1 MEQQKV
7 PPRVPPKPGT
17 ASNSRSVSREL
28 LLTDNDRL
36 DAELKHIMKGQQR
49 LSISGTGTTPPL
61 PALSPMPLLDP
72 NHHDSSSPDGRHVLK
87 QRPDLIGE
95 ADHKAKNGLRRAS
108 KDENLHLMMN
118 GMMNGING
126 GDHSLVHKNNGNR
139 LNMTQGAIDIEKV
152 MAAVTNTVEETSD
165 DHEDDGE
172 VTQVSTAID
181 IGDANQIR
189 KQLDGLENMYGE
201 VLKLL
206 GKIFFNF
213 ENLRK
218 SSSNCCEF
226 FST

>member
-7 PPRVPPKPGT
+7 PPRVPPKPHG
-17 ASNSRSVSREL
+17 SRSVSRE

-49 LSISGTGTTPPL
+49 LSLSGTGTTPPL
-61 PALSPMPLLDP
+61 PALSPMPLLDQ
-72 NHHDSSSPDGRHVLK
+72 NHLDSSSPDGRHVLK
-87 QRPDLIGE
+87 RPDLIGE
-95 ADHKAKNGLRRAS
+95 ADHKANKNGLRRAS

-118 GMMNGING
+118 GMNGDTSKNG
-126 GDHSLVHKNNGNR
+126 SR

-152 MAAVTNTVEETSD
+152 MAAVTDTVGETSD

-181 IGDANQIR
+181 ISDANAIR

-206 GKIFFNF
+206 GNQPKFTSIEIL
-213 ENLRK
+213 ENAI
-218 SSSNCCEF
+218 
-226 FST
+226 

>member
-7 PPRVPPKPGT
+7 PPKVPPKPAGG
-17 ASNSRSVSREL
+17 SSSRSVSREL

-87 QRPDLIGE
+87 QRPDLMGE

-126 GDHSLVHKNNGNR
+126 GDHSQTHKSNGSSR

-206 GKIFFNF
+206 GKSIFERNY
-213 ENLRK
+213 
-218 SSSNCCEF
+218 SSNCLDQAGPI
-226 FST
+226 